1 MSGGP
6 GCVGWCDDCYGR
18 HTQERR
24 LAVLARCEG
33 MLASEIHAAWSH
45 FWPLTTAGERQLSR
59 DRKALRERQNDT
71 VRFFRA
77 RAQETVAR
85 FLLPTH

>member
-1 MSGGP
+1 MRGGP

-24 LAVLARCEG
+24 LAILRRCQG

-45 FWPLTTAGERQLSR
+45 FWPLTPAGEKQLAR
-59 DRKALRERQNDT
+59 DRKALRERG
-71 VRFFRA
+71 
-77 RAQETVAR
+77 
-85 FLLPTH
+85 